1 VFAASFILL
10 IGGVA
15 FALWRVRRNELA
27 AGAAAVLVATAAHGL
42 VDVYWVRGTP
52 VLGWLIV
59 GMVCGLVSKGSS
71 EVSA

>member
-1 VFAASFILL
+1 LRS
-10 IGGVA
+10 GVSDA
-15 FALWRVRRNELA
+15 MSWQQ
-27 AGAAAVLVATAAHGL
+27 AAAVLVATAAHGL

-52 VLGWLIV
+52 LLGWLIV